1 MRVSEML
8 PETGESADSTTDA
21 GREWLARRYRRAPG
35 GYVRVNMV
43 TTLTGSASGGDGTS
57 DTITS
62 PTDRSIL
69 GIIRRDADVVVVGA
83 ETVRAEGYVVPR
95 TAALAVVSRS
105 GRLDGHRL
113 TEAEA
118 GRVVLVVPAGVHP
131 EAPAGVTVVSVGSG
145 PDLSPADVLA
155 VLSARGWERVVC
167 EGGPTLAAQFVAAG
181 VVDEICLTVAP
192 QIGPV
197 RHPVLPVADD
207 VPTAVAGAL
216 MDAAGFSYLRLSVGA
231 RASRG

>member
-1 MRVSEML
+1 MRVTEML

-21 GREWLARRYRRAPG
+21 GRVWLAGRYRRAPG

-57 DTITS
+57 ETITS

-95 TAALAVVSRS
+95 TAALAIVSRS

-113 TEAEA
+113 TDAEA
-118 GRVVLVVPAGVHP
+118 GRVVLVVPDGARP
-131 EAPAGVTVVSVGSG
+131 EAPAGVTVVTAGSG

-167 EGGPTLAAQFVAAG
+167 EGGPTLAAQFIAAG
-181 VVDEICLTVAP
+181 VADEICLTVAP
-192 QIGPV
+192 RIGPV
-197 RHPVLPVADD
+197 RHPVLPVADE

>member
-1 MRVSEML
+1 VRVTEML
-8 PETGESADSTTDA
+8 PETGESADSATDD
-21 GREWLARRYRRAPG
+21 GRAWLERRYRRAPG
-35 GYVRVNMV
+35 AYVRLNMV

-83 ETVRAEGYVVPR
+83 ESVRAEGYVVPR
-95 TAALAVVSRS
+95 TAALAIVSRS

-113 TEAEA
+113 AEAEA
-118 GRVVLVVPAGVHP
+118 GRVVLVVPDGIHP
-131 EAPAGVTVVSVGSG
+131 EAPAGVTVVTAGRG
-145 PDLSPADVLA
+145 PDLSPDDVLA
-155 VLSARGWERVVC
+155 ALSARGWERVVC

-192 QIGPV
+192 RIGPV
-197 RHPVLPVADD
+197 RHAVLPVADD
-207 VPTAVAGAL
+207 APTAVAGAL

-231 RASRG
+231 RATRG